1 MDRQVK
7 IRRKNLPGRG
17 NSKVQ
22 KGIRGR
28 VWEAGVGGGGWA
40 LPRSKLHGSVSAMLR
55 PHWDAV
61 GVLNNY

>member
-22 KGIRGR
+22 KR
-28 VWEAGVGGGGWA
+28 VGERVSEAGV
-40 LPRSKLHGSVSAMLR
+40 LSRSKPHSRSVSAMLR

-61 GVLNNY
+61 GVLNNC